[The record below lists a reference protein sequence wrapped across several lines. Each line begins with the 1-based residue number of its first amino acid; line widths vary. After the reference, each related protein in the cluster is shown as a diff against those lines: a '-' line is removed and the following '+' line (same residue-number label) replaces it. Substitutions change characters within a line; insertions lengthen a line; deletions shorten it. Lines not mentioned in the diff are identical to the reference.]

1 MLVTIDLDINDIST
15 LIIALETASKNAD
28 TQYKKMQF
36 NKLKTIL
43 KKKIN

>member
-1 MLVTIDLDINDIST
+1 MLVSLDLETNDIST

-36 NKLKTIL
+36 NKLKTML
-43 KKKIN
+43 QKTIN